1 MTPETPREKRIFD
14 VLFLA
19 LIALHLALMLS
30 TRLYPFTDLPDHLAA
45 AAIARH
51 TGDPSSALAH
61 CFRVDAFPKPNTFHL
76 WFCSLPV
83 FPSAEAANRA
93 LFALYVILFPLSA
106 LLALRKL
113 GGDPRFA
120 LLSFLLVYNYS
131 VSWGFVG
138 FALAVP
144 LAMLFCRFFVFD
156 ERGVLGARR
165 AALAAAALLFLYFVH
180 VLAALFCA
188 LLVLLRLV
196 SRRRDALRA
205 LPACAAALLP
215 LAILVFAWW
224 RGASREYA
232 GTGLAQ
238 FLGDYYR
245 SSFAGA
251 FLKRK
256 SVFIFDNYHLL
267 EGVGGYVVA
276 AFFSLGVVVPA
287 AIALRARARG
297 GADGV
302 LTFLAGASL
311 CCLFLPNELPQQAV
325 LYERFSVFLMIAL
338 ILFAASRLPARLPRA
353 AAGAFAA
360 LAVLHYLLWA
370 QYFFAFNRENAG
382 FDREFLRPDGG
393 GKKLAGLVL
402 DYTYRGRPTYIHFPS
417 YYIVWEKEVA
427 TASLADFR
435 FGAVRRGVNSIELPR
450 YLEWVGKRGGYDG
463 RYGRMDYL
471 LLRGGGAPEGFELE
485 RAVGKW
491 ALYRNAAAGS
501 DENR

>member
-1 MTPETPREKRIFD
+1 MTAETPREKRFFVAIF
-14 VLFLA
+14 LG
-19 LIALHLALMLS
+19 LIALHLALALS
-30 TRLYPFTDLPDHLAA
+30 ARLYPFTDLPDHLAA
-45 AAIARH
+45 ATIARH
-51 TGDPSSALAH
+51 AGDAASPLAH
-61 CFRVDAFPKPNTFHL
+61 HYRVDAFPKPNSFHL

-93 LFALYVILFPLSA
+93 LFALYVVLFPLSA

-120 LLSFLLVYNYS
+120 LLSFLFVYNYN

-144 LAMLFCRFFVFD
+144 LAVLFCRFFIID
-156 ERGVLGARR
+156 ELGVSGAAR
-165 AALAAAALLFLYFVH
+165 AALAAASLLFLYFVH

-188 LLVLLRLV
+188 LLILLRLA
-196 SRRRDALRA
+196 SRGRGARRAIA
-205 LPACAAALLP
+205 ASAAALLP
-215 LAILVFAWW
+215 LALLMLAWW
-224 RGASREYA
+224 RGETRDYA
-232 GTGLAQ
+232 GTGLAR

-245 SSFAGA
+245 SSFAGT

-256 SVFIFDNYHLL
+256 SVFIFDNYHLF
-267 EGVGGYVVA
+267 EGVRGYAVA

-287 AIALRARARG
+287 ALALRGRG
-297 GADGV
+297 GSGGRGAPGV

-311 CCLFLPNELPQQAV
+311 CCLLLPNELPQQAV

-338 ILFAASRLPARLPRA
+338 TLFAASRLPARIARA

-360 LAVLHYLLWA
+360 LAVLHALLWA
-370 QYFFAFNRENAG
+370 NYFFAFNRENAG
-382 FDREFLRPDGG
+382 FDREFLRPEAG
-393 GKKLAGLVL
+393 GKKLAGLIL

-417 YYIVWEKEVA
+417 YYIVWEREVA

-435 FGAVRRGVNSIELPR
+435 FGAVRRGVNGVELPR

-471 LLRGGGAPEGFELE
+471 LLRGGGTPEGFELR

-491 ALYRNAAAGS
+491 AFYRRSADA
-501 DENR
+501 R